1 MTGDDSIAGVYLFVQ
16 SEIARAMLDQ
26 LIEFLKR
33 PFIEQ
38 KIDPFTRSQ
47 LAGSVLLLD
56 ARWTT
61 TLCSSFFALTQL
73 IELGKFRGLLFL

>member
-1 MTGDDSIAGVYLFVQ
+1 MF
-16 SEIARAMLDQ
+16 DQ

-38 KIDPFTRSQ
+38 KVDPFTRSH
-47 LAGSVLLLD
+47 LAGGVLLLD
-56 ARWTT
+56 ARGTAAFLR
-61 TLCSSFFALTQL
+61 TLLSLSKL